1 MCFFLYYLDELKEL
15 DSLRLI
21 VDARLLSIGIR
32 ACLFIIRLK
41 PWKKILWL
49 ENKLVIQDNTKPKK
63 ILICRI
69 GHNKYNQI
77 SLCFTVKQIRILHK
91 WLIKV
96 PIRSRNLRL
105 ICQIDNMNFLGWRM
119 ESRYMISISSS
130 HQSSK
135 KFILWE
141 ILFLPG
147 YGPSSAYRGLR

>member
-1 MCFFLYYLDELKEL
+1 ELKEL

-32 ACLFIIRLK
+32 ACLFIIR
-41 PWKKILWL
+41 
-49 ENKLVIQDNTKPKK
+49 
-63 ILICRI
+63 I
-69 GHNKYNQI
+69 GHNKYNHI

-91 WLIKV
+91 WLMKV
-96 PIRSRNLRL
+96 PI
-105 ICQIDNMNFLGWRM
+105 RM

-135 KFILWE
+135 KFTLWE

-147 YGPSSAYRGLR
+147 YGPSSAY